1 MPVSHAHAHAQV
13 LLPIA
18 KGPRPGAQSLDRAVG
33 LMNLIAQ
40 QHDQGIALSDLVQA
54 CGLDRTTVWRMVE
67 NLQRAGLIEKNK
79 QTGALAL
86 GPRATAW
93 GAVSF
98 GQSALIRQCQPV
110 MKNLA
115 RASGDNVFLVLR
127 MGDYSHC
134 LHLEQGAHAVR
145 SFRQTVG
152 ETRLLGLGVGSI
164 AMLAALSDE
173 AVDAHHTRQ
182 VESYNLEGVTRAQLL
197 RWVRSARQRGFAYR
211 NTSGIAAVGLHGF
224 LEGGAVAALSIGAA
238 AARLPLSR
246 ATELAEV
253 MRRQVPESFRMHGLV
268 GS

>member
-1 MPVSHAHAHAQV
+1 MPLSHAQAQA

-18 KGPRPGAQSLDRAVG
+18 KGPRAGAQSLDRAVG

-40 QHDQGIALSDLVQA
+40 HHDQGIPLGALVKAS
-54 CGLDRTTVWRMVE
+54 GLDRTTVWRMVE
-67 NLQRAGLIEKNK
+67 NLQHAGLIEKNK
-79 QTGALAL
+79 QTGALTL
-86 GPRATAW
+86 GPRAIAW

-115 RASGDNVFLVLR
+115 RATGDNVFLVLR

-164 AMLAALSDE
+164 AMLAALPDKV
-173 AVDAHHTRQ
+173 VDAHHTRQ
-182 VESYNLEGVTRAQLL
+182 VESYNLEGVTRSQLL

-211 NTSGIAAVGLHGF
+211 NTAGIAAVGLHGS
-224 LEGGAVAALSIGAA
+224 LGGVALAAMSIGAA

-246 ATELAEV
+246 ATELADV
-253 MRRQVPESFRMHGLV
+253 LRLQVPEAFHLLGLA
-268 GS
+268 